1 MRVATRITTLAAAL
15 AFALP
20 FAGADA
26 ASLVYRGTLQDGGK
40 PAEGQ
45 YDIQLTLY
53 SAATGGKAIAAPV
66 TLYGVP
72 VHDGAFSTEVDFGP
86 AATSAGNV
94 YVAAAVAPQGS
105 SDFVALDART
115 EASLDAPASTCN
127 GTWALD
133 GNSSNPSGS
142 FLGNVDNQPLVFRVN
157 NGIVGDLSS
166 STDSNVPDA
175 PNVVFGIGGAIG
187 AGNTIAGGGRPDPY
201 CGISGTMDCNN
212 SIIANYGTI
221 GGGRGNGVAGY
232 AATIPGGG
240 DNLATAN
247 FSFAAGHNAFA
258 DTDGSFVWSDD
269 SVQQQFGNNTHQ
281 NNAFLV
287 RATGMVEF
295 ATATDANGIV
305 TAGVKLAH
313 GSGSW
318 SNVSDRNL
326 KTAIAGIDPAH
337 VLDGVLK
344 MPISSWQYI
353 AQSADVRH
361 IGPMAQDFFAA
372 FHLGEDDRHITDID
386 EGGVAFAAIQGLN
399 EKLETENATMQKE
412 IADLHAEV
420 DSLANRGK

>member
-1 MRVATRITTLAAAL
+1 
-15 AFALP
+15 
-20 FAGADA
+20 
-26 ASLVYRGTLQDGGK
+26 
-40 PAEGQ
+40 
-45 YDIQLTLY
+45 
-53 SAATGGKAIAAPV
+53 
-66 TLYGVP
+66 
-72 VHDGAFSTEVDFGP
+72 
-86 AATSAGNV
+86 
-94 YVAAAVAPQGS
+94 
-105 SDFVALDART
+105 
-115 EASLDAPASTCN
+115 
-127 GTWALD
+127 
-133 GNSSNPSGS
+133 
-142 FLGNVDNQPLVFRVN
+142 
-157 NGIVGDLSS
+157 
-166 STDSNVPDA
+166 
-175 PNVVFGIGGAIG
+175 
-187 AGNTIAGGGRPDPY
+187 
-201 CGISGTMDCNN
+201 
-212 SIIANYGTI
+212 
-221 GGGRGNGVAGY
+221 
-232 AATIPGGG
+232 
-240 DNLATAN
+240 
-247 FSFAAGHNAFA
+247 
-258 DTDGSFVWSDD
+258 
-269 SVQQQFGNNTHQ
+269 
-281 NNAFLV
+281 
-287 RATGMVEF
+287 MVEF